1 MQIKN
6 NFRKFISRYSK
17 IFYIC
22 YVLLFIEFISASG
35 LVFLVATT
43 KIISP
48 DPQKRK
54 AILFNKANTIL
65 AQGSALADLTMCD
78 RFEDGDVTSLF
89 KTGDNVIVDPI
100 NGFVELI

>member
-54 AILFNKANTIL
+54 AIFGRLGWLRKSP
-65 AQGSALADLTMCD
+65 Q
-78 RFEDGDVTSLF
+78 
-89 KTGDNVIVDPI
+89 
-100 NGFVELI
+100 NGGKRCKIGRGKNDKSIIIRARACY